1 MENYPLTNYQTFH
14 TTTASILVVD
24 DEPAFCG
31 VMSELLRS
39 FGYEVRF
46 AYNVDQAMAHIQD
59 ALPDIILTD
68 VMMPGIDGL
77 NFIRRLHKEPEL
89 AKIPT
94 IVVSAKAEGHDIR
107 ATKEAGADA
116 CLIKPFS
123 ASELRQTISQFLH
136 G

>member
-1 MENYPLTNYQTFH
+1 MENYPITHYQTFL

-31 VMSELLRS
+31 VMSEILRS

-46 AYNVDQAMAHIQD
+46 AYNVDQAMAHIQA

-68 VMMPGIDGL
+68 IMMPGVDGL
-77 NFIRRLHKEPEL
+77 SFVRRLQKEPKL
-89 AKIPT
+89 ARIPI
-94 IVVSAKAEGHDIR
+94 IVVSAKAEGGDIR

-123 ASELRQTISQFLH
+123 AGELRQTITQFLH

>member
-1 MENYPLTNYQTFH
+1 MENYPITHYSTFH
-14 TTTASILVVD
+14 AKTASILVVD

-46 AYNVDQAMAHIQD
+46 AYNVDQAMAHIQT

-68 VMMPGIDGL
+68 VMMPGVDGL
-77 NFIRRLHKEPEL
+77 NFVRRLQREPGL
-89 AKIPT
+89 ARIPT
-94 IVVSAKAEGHDIR
+94 IVVSAKAESRDIR

-123 ASELRQTISQFLH
+123 ASELRQTITQFLH